1 MRWSALNTM
10 PELEPEA
17 KDIIAKI
24 GSRAADVGNDL
35 PHWYS
40 LLQEKSKKEKSIE
53 DEENKG
59 ILRMRNS
66 WSTTILLLIV
76 TIVLFDIILVWFI
89 GLRIWTFTDTS
100 IVIAIITDNFLK
112 IAGLGYLI
120 TTELFKKIFP
130 RK

>member
-1 MRWSALNTM
+1 M